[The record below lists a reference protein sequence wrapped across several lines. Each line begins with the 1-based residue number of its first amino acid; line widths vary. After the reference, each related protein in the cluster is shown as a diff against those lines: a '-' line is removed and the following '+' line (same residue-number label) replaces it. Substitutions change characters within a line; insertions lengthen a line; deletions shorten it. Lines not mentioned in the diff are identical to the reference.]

1 MDRSHAHNTYVVR
14 VTYTTLMLYNVFMK
28 ILAERLKEL
37 RLEKAM
43 STMAL
48 GKAIGVSDM
57 AICRW
62 ENDKNDIKAEQLAK
76 IAKYFSVSSDYL
88 IGLED

>member
-1 MDRSHAHNTYVVR
+1 
-14 VTYTTLMLYNVFMK
+14 MK
-28 ILAERLKEL
+28 IFAQRLKEL
-37 RLEKAM
+37 RVERGL

-62 ENDKNDIKAEQLAK
+62 ENNKNDIKSEQLAR
-76 IAKYFSVSSDYL
+76 IAKYFGVSADYL
-88 IGLED
+88 IGIDD